1 LTPKA
6 LRERVNLRL
15 PDKLWKWAACVS
27 AFVVVDGEFDIECE
41 LTYQSYKDSIRGGNA
56 MATNG
61 NKNATKHHRVVVTR
75 HGGPDVLQVVEED
88 LPEPRAG
95 EVRVKVLAAGVS
107 AYDLMFRR
115 SGSLP
120 GTPRVPFTLGTD
132 VVGVVDKLGEGV
144 STVEP
149 GQTVAGA
156 TFCLG
161 GLGGYAEH
169 VCLPA
174 SELVPVP
181 SGLDPA
187 EAVCVV
193 VNYLTAYM
201 VMHRTANVRSGERIL
216 VHGAA
221 GGVGTALLQLGKPA
235 GLEMYGTASKYNHEL
250 VSALGATPI
259 DYRAEDFCGRIYSLT
274 GDGVDAVFDP
284 IGGARQL
291 WRSYRTLRK
300 GGRLVWFGVA
310 ATKKQGLRVIPLS
323 LLMRTLLALIP
334 DGKRAPLTPDLG
346 KDNAWYRETL
356 IELLDSL
363 AAGKIKPV
371 VAERI
376 PLAEAARAHE
386 LLERGG
392 YAGKVVLIAGT
403 S

>member
-1 LTPKA
+1 
-6 LRERVNLRL
+6 
-15 PDKLWKWAACVS
+15 
-27 AFVVVDGEFDIECE
+27 
-41 LTYQSYKDSIRGGNA
+41 
-56 MATNG
+56 M
-61 NKNATKHHRVVVTR
+61 KHHRVVVTK

-88 LPEPRAG
+88 LPEPGAG

-107 AYDLMFRR
+107 GYDLMFRR
-115 SGSLP
+115 SGRLP
-120 GTPRVPFTLGTD
+120 GTPRVPFTLGAD
-132 VVGVVDKLGEGV
+132 VVGVVDKLGKEV

-161 GLGGYAEH
+161 VSGGYAEFI
-169 VCLPA
+169 CLPA

-181 SGLDPA
+181 SGADPA

-193 VNYLTAYM
+193 VNYLTAHM
-201 VMHRTANVRSGERIL
+201 AMHRTAGVQRGERIL

-221 GGVGTALLQLGKPA
+221 GGVGSALLQLGKLA
-235 GLEMYGTASKYNHEL
+235 GLEMYGTASKHNHEL

-259 DYRAEDFCGRIYSLT
+259 DYRTEDFVERIRSLT

-284 IGGARQL
+284 VGGARQV

-300 GGRLVWFGVA
+300 GGRLAWFGMA
-310 ATKKQGLRVIPLS
+310 ATKKGGLRVIPLT
-323 LLMRTLLALIP
+323 LLMVFLLKLIP
-334 DGKRAPLTPDLG
+334 DGKQAPLFPDLG

-356 IELLDSL
+356 TSLLDSL
-363 AAGKIKPV
+363 AEGRIKPV

-392 YAGKVVLIAGT
+392 HAGKVVLVT
-403 S
+403 SA